1 MVYLGYFS
9 LREQQRLQTHPQY
22 PQKVHTPCLAL
33 EKAVDEML
41 NTDPFKATTTTTTT
55 VAKTSLK
62 KWISAVLKFIA
73 LIPSCSI

>member
-22 PQKVHTPCLAL
+22 PQKVHTCCLAL

-41 NTDPFKATTTTTTT
+41 NKDLFKATTTTTT

-73 LIPSCSI
+73 LIPSRSI